1 MPLIRLIGLTLFIT
15 AIFLA
20 LVSAI
25 TKTSHIRVQMPG
37 AGAPLESGQGNAAVN
52 PPAVYPPAITPGV
65 EALPLDQDAA
75 FTSVPIVWPLLMA
88 AGAGLLM
95 WFMHPVQSFNA
106 PRTISKRRT
115 KRR

>member
-15 AIFLA
+15 AVFLA

-37 AGAPLESGQGNAAVN
+37 AGASIEPGQSDSAVL
-52 PPAVYPPAITPGV
+52 PPPNLPGV
-65 EALPLDQDAA
+65 DTGQLDQNTA
-75 FTSVPIVWPLLMA
+75 FTSVPIVWPLLIA
-88 AGAGLLM
+88 GGAGLLM
-95 WFMHPVQSFNA
+95 WFMHPVQSLSS
-106 PRTISKRRT
+106 PRTSNKRRT